1 MSTRIVYTDLD
12 GTMVGP
18 RGSFW
23 HTADRQLTD
32 TPADALL
39 RLHEAGIPLV
49 LVSGRTYAQLVEV
62 ARLLAADGM
71 IAELG
76 SLVGW
81 SRGETHLLPGELP
94 AEYRGRAP
102 LEVMTELG
110 ATISWDAGRGT
121 HRLAG
126 ELPTEHTGRTPM
138 EVMADLGVVERL
150 MAQHPGRLEWHAPWH
165 TTHEADALLR
175 GRVDPVAVDAWLA
188 QIGVPWLTLKDN
200 GAIPA
205 LERMTLAPE
214 GLPPRVYH
222 LMPRGISK
230 GAAIAW
236 DLERRG
242 IDPADAVAIG
252 DSVSDLEMAPA
263 VGRLWIT
270 ANGAA
275 VHGMGELLAAVPN
288 VSVTAAAMGEGWAQA
303 VRASL

>member
-1 MSTRIVYTDLD
+1 MTSPPPGRIVYTDLD

-23 HTADRQLTD
+23 HTAGRELTAD
-32 TPADALL
+32 PATALL
-39 RLHEAGIPLV
+39 ELHRAGVPLV
-49 LVSGRTYAQLVEV
+49 LVSGRTVEQV
-62 ARLLAADGM
+62 IEAARIFAADGA

-76 SLVGW
+76 ATVAWDAG
-81 SRGETHLLPGELP
+81 RGMQRLRGELP
-94 AEYRGRAP
+94 AECG
-102 LEVMTELG
+102 
-110 ATISWDAGRGT
+110 D
-121 HRLAG
+121 
-126 ELPTEHTGRTPM
+126 RTPM
-138 EVMADLGVVERL
+138 DVMAELGIVERL
-150 MAQHPGRLEWHAPWH
+150 LAEHPGQLEWHAPWH
-165 TTHEADALLR
+165 TTHDADALLR
-175 GRVDPVAVDAWLA
+175 GRVDPLAVDAWLTEH
-188 QIGVPWLTLKDN
+188 GVGWLTLKDN

-205 LERMTLAPE
+205 TSRMSLDPDP
-214 GLPPRVYH
+214 LPPRVYH

-242 IDPADAVAIG
+242 LTPADAVAIG

-275 VHGMGELLAAVPN
+275 VDGMPRLIEAVPN
-288 VSVTAAAMGEGWAQA
+288 VSVTDAAMGEGWAQA